1 MYSHCAHVR
10 GCILRLAQR
19 MGRSAQ
25 RRHHPAHPC
34 PSRVRRVQ
42 QSAAVCQRCR
52 ADGAGVFC
60 ADHMCKSAD
69 QARGFTLLA
78 SAAFTTCPILCATA
92 WALSIA
98 AWRQGNVVHF
108 IHLHFADAKCSLFQV
123 YGNFPG
129 DPMLEQHFD
138 TANPDSIPCTVKRA
152 SIWLLFFQPQ
162 SVTLSSRCFQWLRNR
177 ASTRTPLQ

>member
-1 MYSHCAHVR
+1 
-10 GCILRLAQR
+10 
-19 MGRSAQ
+19 
-25 RRHHPAHPC
+25 
-34 PSRVRRVQ
+34 
-42 QSAAVCQRCR
+42 
-52 ADGAGVFC
+52 
-60 ADHMCKSAD
+60 MCKSAD

-138 TANPDSIPCTVKRA
+138 RSNPDSIPCTVKRVLTVAKEQGVDTNAAAVMMADEA
-152 SIWLLFFQPQ
+152 SLVAHPI
-162 SVTLSSRCFQWLRNR
+162 TGHR
-177 ASTRTPLQ
+177 